1 MLSAAN
7 QGALVAGGKPAPGA
21 PARQAVRV
29 LRAFVYGGRVAA
41 VGEELDLDAGF
52 AAMLVAAHKAQRIAP
67 AAPPPPAAPAPAPN
81 PTSARRAAAPKENPR
96 AEQ

>member
-52 AAMLVAAHKAQRIAP
+52 AAMLVAAHKAQRIA
-67 AAPPPPAAPAPAPN
+67 AAPPPPAPAPAAPN
-81 PTSARRAAAPKENPR
+81 PTSGRRAAPPKENPR

>member
-67 AAPPPPAAPAPAPN
+67 AAPPPPAAPAPAPK
-81 PTSARRAAAPKENPR
+81 PHQRPPR
-96 AEQ
+96 GAQGEPPC